1 MRKII
6 FIMILMLM
14 GLGSLTAQEWLTDF
28 NEAKKN
34 ASDTNKHIVLVFAGS
49 DWCAPCIKL
58 ERQILNTEKFLQY
71 AKENYILVKADFPR
85 KKKNQLPKEL
95 QEQNTLLAEAY
106 NKSGGFPLVVLLDK
120 EGKKLGEIGYKKVTP
135 DGYIE
140 ILNKMIR

>member
-6 FIMILMLM
+6 SIITLMLM
-14 GLGSLTAQEWLTDF
+14 SMSSLTAQEWLTNF
-28 NEAKKN
+28 NEAKDI
-34 ASDTNKHIVLVFAGS
+34 ASNTNKNIVLVFAGS

-58 ERQILNTEKFLQY
+58 ERQILNTEKFLKY

-85 KKKNQLPKEL
+85 KRKNQLPENL
-95 QEQNTLLAEAY
+95 QEQNKQLAEAY
-106 NKSGGFPLVVLLDK
+106 NKSGGFPLVVMLDK

-135 DGYIE
+135 DAYIE